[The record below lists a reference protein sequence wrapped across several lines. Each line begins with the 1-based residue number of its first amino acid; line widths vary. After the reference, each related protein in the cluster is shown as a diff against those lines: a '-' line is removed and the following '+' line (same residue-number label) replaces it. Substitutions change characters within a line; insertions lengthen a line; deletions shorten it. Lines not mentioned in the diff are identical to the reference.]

1 MRNAAPTSTPKFP
14 CRNGRMALSLPI
26 HACLAPAPSDNHG
39 LPFPR
44 RLQSREHM
52 VNAGR
57 GYNWPPD
64 RLRVRRAS
72 TWVHE
77 RARQAMEGFA
87 LIALAIA
94 AVVIGFFLIRQSKKK
109 GPWGI
114 GPLTTTC
121 PRCRTSMP
129 ALRKPTSVAEGMWG
143 GWTYPTGGCKVG
155 KYGQER
161 AAP

>member
-1 MRNAAPTSTPKFP
+1 
-14 CRNGRMALSLPI
+14 
-26 HACLAPAPSDNHG
+26 
-39 LPFPR
+39 
-44 RLQSREHM
+44 M

-57 GYNWPPD
+57 GYVD
-64 RLRVRRAS
+64 MR
-72 TWVHE
+72 VHE

-94 AVVIGFFLIRQSKKK
+94 AVLIGFFLIRQSKKK

-129 ALRKPTSVAEGMWG
+129 ALRKPTSMAEGMWG
-143 GWTYPTGGCKVG
+143 GWTYPTCGCKVG